1 MTLTAPRPI
10 GKAPRRARFGRFIH
24 LLARRYMDYERAVE
38 KAAKRKKG
46 HGRRVDVDTQDGW
59 ALHWATVGKNK
70 LHDPAGKIKP
80 SAHIASLSVAQV
92 KRLRGPQ
99 GQHVHR
105 LSYILRLCNHLKVD
119 AEVEL
124 KSVPPEGYLARLM
137 DRPYVKAMD
146 KRGALLVKTLA
157 WMGDPI
163 DRLKPAHDAGFT
175 TVLSFTGF
183 GKRPGISKKRA
194 WPYVDYVRGAGKW
207 RD

>member
-1 MTLTAPRPI
+1 MTLTAPRPT

-24 LLARRYMDYERAVE
+24 LRARRYMDYEKAVE
-38 KAAKRKKG
+38 KAAKRKRG

-70 LHDPAGKIKP
+70 LHDPAKKIKA
-80 SAHIASLSVAQV
+80 SDHIADLSVAQV
-92 KRLRGPQ
+92 KRLRGPR

-105 LSYILRLCNHLKVD
+105 LSHILWLCNHLRVD

-124 KSVPPEGYLARLM
+124 KSTPPKGYLERLM
-137 DRPYVKAMD
+137 ARPYVKAMD
-146 KRGALLVKTLA
+146 KRGDLLVKTLA

-163 DRLKPAHDAGFT
+163 DRLQPAHDAGFT

-183 GKRPGISKKRA
+183 GRHAPINAHRA
-194 WPYVDYVRGAGKW
+194 WPYVDYMRGRGKW
-207 RD
+207 KA